1 LPVRVLDLTQP
12 LGPETVVW
20 PGAPTPSFREHES
33 YECDGAFSR
42 VVSLFEHSGTHLDA
56 PAHFVRG
63 AATVDQIPAEQ
74 LVCPLAVVD
83 VRGRVADHADYRL
96 AVADLE
102 RNELLHGP
110 IESGSAVVVHTG
122 WGRHSADAAAYLGR
136 TGDGL
141 FHFPGVGQPAADW
154 LVEERRVSGIGI
166 DGPGIDPGVDTAF
179 EVHAKVT
186 LPRGIWHLEG
196 LVNLDRL
203 PARGATL
210 FVGALPFTGGSG
222 APARVIAANLDP
234 ERGEVMSA
242 RPVYRITTFV
252 PPDHVDAVLEGVERE
267 VPLVFGPYD
276 RSAWWSAVGIEQFRP
291 LAGSTPTVGKPGQ
304 VERVASVRLEF
315 AIPRRPALLERVLTR
330 GVLSNHPWEEPAVFV
345 DESLVTAT
353 NLAGPDS
360 LSAG

>member
-1 LPVRVLDLTQP
+1 
-12 LGPETVVW
+12 VW
-20 PGAPTPSFREHES
+20 PGAPTPSFQEHES
-33 YECDGAFSR
+33 YDRDGAFSR

-63 AATVDQIPAEQ
+63 AATVDQIPAER

-83 VRGRVADHADYRL
+83 VRGRAAEHDDYRL

-102 RNELLHGP
+102 RNEQLHGP
-110 IESGSAVVVHTG
+110 IKEGSAVVVHTG
-122 WGRHSADAAAYLGR
+122 WGRHSADPAAYLGR

-141 FHFPGVGQPAADW
+141 LHFPGVGQPAADW

-166 DGPGIDPGVDTAF
+166 DSPGIDPGADTAF

-186 LPRGIWHLEG
+186 LPRGVWHLEG
-196 LVNLDRL
+196 LVNLDRP

-222 APARVIAANLDP
+222 APARVIAVNLDR
-234 ERGEVMSA
+234 EKAEVMSA

-291 LAGSTPTVGKPGQ
+291 LPGSAPTVGKPGQ
-304 VERVASVRLEF
+304 VERVPSVRLEF
-315 AIPRRPALLERVLTR
+315 AIPRQPALLERVLTR

-345 DESLVTAT
+345 DESLATAT
-353 NLAGPDS
+353 DLAEPDS
-360 LSAG
+360 LSAA